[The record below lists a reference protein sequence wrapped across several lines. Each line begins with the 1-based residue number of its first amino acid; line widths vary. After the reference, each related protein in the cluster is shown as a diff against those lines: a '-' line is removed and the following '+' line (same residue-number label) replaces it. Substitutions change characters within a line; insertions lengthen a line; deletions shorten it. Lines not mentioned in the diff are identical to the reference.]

1 MHYSLFF
8 RLITIN
14 LRPLIS
20 PPCAVQQYTHDAVV
34 GGQEQH
40 CSSFCEQNEEIIT
53 ASDRCQVRANR
64 LRNDSGN
71 RRAVL
76 TRKRRRVSAP
86 EPRAR
91 TTHQQQQQQQQHLPA
106 TSRPSR
112 RRLFTARSVP
122 PPATA
127 SSRGVCVCVEFF
139 SNFLLPRFDYA
150 KLQMLGKF
158 LLRLLF
164 RSHRKT
170 LHHIT
175 SNV

>member
-14 LRPLIS
+14 LRPLIL

-76 TRKRRRVSAP
+76 TRKRRGVSEP
-86 EPRAR
+86 ETRAR
-91 TTHQQQQQQQQHLPA
+91 TTHQQQQQQQHLPA

-127 SSRGVCVCVEFF
+127 SSRGACVW
-139 SNFLLPRFDYA
+139 NFLVIFYCPDSTMRNCKCYGNFYSGSI
-150 KLQMLGKF
+150 QIP
-158 LLRLLF
+158 
-164 RSHRKT
+164 S
-170 LHHIT
+170 
-175 SNV
+175 